1 MPIRRTAAESGV
13 LRPPELDLL
22 GRAFE
27 QLKLG
32 GQSQQAHDAIGVSDH
47 RKLHGWREGRG
58 RTHLALQA
66 AIGPIALEPK
76 PAVAIMQY
84 EHSRPEASR

>member
-32 GQSQQAHDAIGVSDH
+32 GQSQQARDAI
-47 RKLHGWREGRG
+47 
-58 RTHLALQA
+58 
-66 AIGPIALEPK
+66 
-76 PAVAIMQY
+76 
-84 EHSRPEASR
+84 ASRIIANYMAGVRDEAELILLSRQPLGR